1 MKFCPE
7 CGNKLSES
15 NKFCPECGFKI
26 PKFPVESKENNE
38 SYEVIETQEKIH
50 SEDYIINTLKSSHLS
65 DIYISPKIPEKLLV
79 NACLLYTSPSPRDS

>member
-38 SYEVIETQEKIH
+38 SYEVIETQEKN
-50 SEDYIINTLKSSHLS
+50 SF
-65 DIYISPKIPEKLLV
+65 
-79 NACLLYTSPSPRDS
+79 